1 MSTIIVIGGG
11 GGGGSNR
18 TLSVQDDGTVVDAN
32 GTTVAH
38 FVSVAAAIAYLQ
50 NLEAAGLSAAAP
62 E

>member
-1 MSTIIVIGGG
+1 MSTIVIIGGG

-38 FVSVAAAIAYLQ
+38 FVSVTAAIAYLQ
-50 NLEAAGLSAAAP
+50 SLEAAGLSAAAP

>member
-1 MSTIIVIGGG
+1 MSTVVIIGGG
-11 GGGGSNR
+11 GGGGKSP
-18 TLSVQDDGTVVDAN
+18 TLAVQDDGTVLDAN